1 MSQTLL
7 EERHPVGSPRI
18 KTPYCERN
26 ILQEGGEIMVELVLS
41 YALKFVG
48 LGVVCYLVH
57 NIFSKN
63 TKDFDCSIDQNGIKI
78 RNTFYKE

>member
-1 MSQTLL
+1 
-7 EERHPVGSPRI
+7 
-18 KTPYCERN
+18 
-26 ILQEGGEIMVELVLS
+26 MVELVLS

-48 LGVVCYLVH
+48 LGVICYLVH

-78 RNTFYKE
+78 RSTFYEE